1 VGNVLGTL
9 RRNGNSVVVTIPPE
23 ELARLGVRLGD
34 MVDIQIRP
42 VEIRP
47 KLTPS
52 VAAALEVELVNGR
65 EALDYLG
72 TH

>member
-1 VGNVLGTL
+1 MIGTL

-23 ELARLGVRLGD
+23 ELARLGVHLGD

-52 VAAALEVELVNGR
+52 VAASLEVELLNGR
-65 EALDYLG
+65 AALDYLG

>member
-1 VGNVLGTL
+1 MIGTL
-9 RRNGNSVVVTIPPE
+9 RRNGNSVVVTIPPD
-23 ELARLGVRLGD
+23 ELARLGVALGD
-34 MVDIQIRP
+34 MVEIQIRP

-52 VAAALEVELVNGR
+52 AAASLEVELANGR
-65 EALDYLG
+65 EALEYLG